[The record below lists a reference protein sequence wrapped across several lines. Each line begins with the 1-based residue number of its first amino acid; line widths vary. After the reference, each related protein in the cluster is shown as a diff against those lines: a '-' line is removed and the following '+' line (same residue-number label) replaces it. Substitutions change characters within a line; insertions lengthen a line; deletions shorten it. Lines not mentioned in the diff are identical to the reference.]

1 MTTPINKCM
10 MCYGKGY
17 IGYADDD
24 GYEVVACDCT
34 IPVEV
39 KR

>member
-1 MTTPINKCM
+1 MTQPILKCM

-17 IGYADDD
+17 IAYNDDD
-24 GYEVVACDCT
+24 ACDVVPCDCT

>member
-1 MTTPINKCM
+1 MTTPILQCK

-17 IGYADDD
+17 ISYTDDD
-24 GYEVVACDCT
+24 ACDVVPCDCT